1 MDITGK
7 WKIKEFRIL
16 SPDGMQTFTPQT
28 LPDSEDFEDFAK
40 MIPML
45 IEFTP
50 DGKLNTLVPV
60 WGDMIEEARNA
71 GLAVREA
78 GFAVTDS
85 TDWKESDGKFYYNT
99 NIEGEFLGDVVDPF
113 SEIKV
118 TEDGCLLYSF
128 DMLLMESG
136 CVLIIDPQ
144 RETLNSFSF
153 LIDILLHVN

>member
-50 DGKLNTLVPV
+50 DGKLNTLVPG

-128 DMLLMESG
+128 DMLLME
-136 CVLIIDPQ
+136 
-144 RETLNSFSF
+144 RA
-153 LIDILLHVN
+153 

>member
-60 WGDMIEEARNA
+60 WGDMIEEARKA

-85 TDWKESDGKFYYNT
+85 TDWKEIDGKFYYNT

-128 DMLLMESG
+128 DMLLME
-136 CVLIIDPQ
+136 
-144 RETLNSFSF
+144 RA
-153 LIDILLHVN
+153 

>member
-7 WKIKEFRIL
+7 WKIKEFRIH

-128 DMLLMESG
+128 DMLLME
-136 CVLIIDPQ
+136 
-144 RETLNSFSF
+144 RA
-153 LIDILLHVN
+153 

>member
-71 GLAVREA
+71 GLAVRET

-85 TDWKESDGKFYYNT
+85 TDLKESDGKFYYNT

-128 DMLLMESG
+128 DMLLME
-136 CVLIIDPQ
+136 
-144 RETLNSFSF
+144 RA
-153 LIDILLHVN
+153 

>member
-85 TDWKESDGKFYYNT
+85 TDWKESDGKFYYNI

-118 TEDGCLLYSF
+118 TEDGCMLYSF
-128 DMLLMESG
+128 DMLLME
-136 CVLIIDPQ
+136 
-144 RETLNSFSF
+144 RA
-153 LIDILLHVN
+153 

>member
-99 NIEGEFLGDVVDPF
+99 NIEGEFLGDVADPF

-128 DMLLMESG
+128 DMLLME
-136 CVLIIDPQ
+136 
-144 RETLNSFSF
+144 RA
-153 LIDILLHVN
+153 